1 MRYVLRG
8 EYQPGT
14 NIRLRKGRAVAL
26 LLVHD
31 LHLSNKRGVVTEEQ
45 ILAKFTSN
53 IDTLKEA
60 GNKDEVPAWV
70 RFLLRHSK
78 KDGKWYR
85 KV

>member
-31 LHLSNKRGVVTEEQ
+31 LHLSNKGGVVTEEQ
-45 ILAKFTSN
+45 ILAKFTAN

-60 GNKDEVPAWV
+60 GNKAEAPAWV

-78 KDGKWYR
+78 EDGNWYR